1 MTHYENCIVT
11 SRFHCYWTFRVLYW
25 KGSLNNHKFDVFQ
38 FDSALSYF
46 LLYSKIQLSVAK
58 PNLNLLLTT
67 NKTKYSASLIWTI
80 AKTKPKQ
87 SNWKPDFLRHLIKNC
102 CNTAIDIT
110 IDWTGIENYNSTG
123 CMVSGSTY
131 HRHCWCTRHGKV
143 QGLLKWTHQCSV

>member
-1 MTHYENCIVT
+1 MFIANWIKNMFLINVMMIVFPYIIFNHW
-11 SRFHCYWTFRVLYW
+11 SSN
-25 KGSLNNHKFDVFQ
+25 KISL
-38 FDSALSYF
+38 
-46 LLYSKIQLSVAK
+46 QLSVAK

-87 SNWKPDFLRHLIKNC
+87 SNWKPDFLQHLIKNC

-123 CMVSGSTY
+123 CMVSWSTY
-131 HRHCWCTRHGKV
+131 HRHCWCTRYGKV

>member
-1 MTHYENCIVT
+1 MFIANWIKNMFLINVMTIVFPYIIFNT
-11 SRFHCYWTFRVLYW
+11 WSSN
-25 KGSLNNHKFDVFQ
+25 KISL
-38 FDSALSYF
+38 
-46 LLYSKIQLSVAK
+46 QLSVAK

-87 SNWKPDFLRHLIKNC
+87 SNWKPDFLQHLIKNC

-123 CMVSGSTY
+123 CMVSWSTY